1 MGDLSPGL
9 YQYRSSKLHVIGNVN
24 STSLKNK
31 QGAGKGP
38 TAWLQHPA
46 APTPSFCRS
55 VGFSEAVRESGG
67 EDSKDSPEA
76 MVSQEEQAVKKIS
89 AWKMPTRR
97 MKKKDEKEQDAN
109 KREPLVLPLEAGEY
123 RVPGGKFH
131 VRHRTFLGSSY
142 AVAC

>member
-9 YQYRSSKLHVIGNVN
+9 YQYQSSKLHVIGNVN
-24 STSLKNK
+24 STSLENK

-46 APTPSFCRS
+46 APTPTFCRS
-55 VGFSEAVRESGG
+55 VGFSEAARESGG
-67 EDSKDSPEA
+67 GDSKDSPEA

-97 MKKKDEKEQDAN
+97 MKKRMKRNKMLIKESLWSSLW
-109 KREPLVLPLEAGEY
+109 KLVNIVYLEESSM
-123 RVPGGKFH
+123 
-131 VRHRTFLGSSY
+131 LGIDIS
-142 AVAC
+142 